1 MLDDKYDR
9 VNLFLV
15 DACNYNNWFENK
27 ELPDMT
33 KKSDEEESDIP
44 PLEGDE
50 EEGKEGKWL

>member
-1 MLDDKYDR
+1 MLGDKYDR

-27 ELPDMT
+27 ELPDVT

-50 EEGKEGKWL
+50 EEGKEGK